1 MRSFCRPKPGLC
13 RHVWH
18 CGSTPLNKG
27 HHHLR
32 HSSSEHPLIQSSVS
46 PRPRQLDFS
55 TPLTV
60 FPFPFDLPPLHPES
74 TTTSCKSSLPIIRS
88 PPFSHLS
95 PNATSSRS
103 EPYDPYLPRG
113 GSSANP
119 SAPGGSA
126 GPNPKTA
133 HIQAQ
138 IDDTV
143 NIMRDNITK
152 VVERQER
159 LDSLQDKTGWCFSST
174 MPVLPPLF
182 CPSVVGVKPCQ
193 YDVDAH
199 TLVLASRQPCRFR
212 SRFQAQ
218 RESRPEGTFGFFCFV
233 RYSS

>member
-1 MRSFCRPKPGLC
+1 MCCHVCNCGGARAQPLNSLTRLLAQRLSLNPPTADSKLGEPRATAHSIFQHTLTTSPSLLFTLFSSRIVHQ
-13 RHVWH
+13 RHVGLGYVASAILH
-18 CGSTPLNKG
+18 VLT
-27 HHHLR
+27 
-32 HSSSEHPLIQSSVS
+32 S
-46 PRPRQLDFS
+46 P
-55 TPLTV
+55 
-60 FPFPFDLPPLHPES
+60 
-74 TTTSCKSSLPIIRS
+74 TTAT
-88 PPFSHLS
+88 
-95 PNATSSRS
+95 TSSRS